1 MRCSGNLISFGKT
14 RFVLLSQV
22 RACSACPS
30 TEERRVEGQAW
41 HGLTRNAVPKSF
53 IFVLLGIPPTL
64 ICVWLFREIPKS
76 QGSWA
81 VWQFAFETDRKEQG
95 LAPYVTRPLKVKEDL
110 KANRSPLRMEEWRN
124 GYWVFV
130 QMFFRMFVNYS
141 LFGIIFHCCTG
152 EQCVV
157 FARYFIASEYNCDAG
172 ATQALRRH
180 KKWLIRLSLD

>member
-1 MRCSGNLISFGKT
+1 M
-14 RFVLLSQV
+14 
-22 RACSACPS
+22 
-30 TEERRVEGQAW
+30 
-41 HGLTRNAVPKSF
+41 
-53 IFVLLGIPPTL
+53 LLGIL
-64 ICVWLFREIPKS
+64 YHLRLFVFGCFGKFLS
-76 QGSWA
+76 HKA
-81 VWQFAFETDRKEQG
+81 VGQFWQFAFETDRKEQG